1 MFAGTITLPA
11 NTATLVDNSVS
22 HIGYMASGTVKNDTA
37 AIIYLGASSSMTAGT
52 TTGFP
57 LGVGESFHYELQA
70 EALWACASTLTAL
83 RIIRRGT

>member
-1 MFAGTITLPA
+1 MFAGTIALTA
-11 NTATLVDNSVS
+11 NTPALVDNSIS

-37 AIIYLGASSSMTAGT
+37 AIIYLGASSAMTAGT

-70 EALWACASTLTAL
+70 EALWACASINTAL
-83 RIIRRGT
+83 RIIRRGP